1 MYKAIQRFGI
11 NGKCRILDPSAG
23 VGNFLGRIPTEL
35 ENSKITAIEKDNLT
49 GRLLKKIYTNADIQV
64 KGYED
69 TKLNNNYYY
78 IAISNIPFGDFGV
91 FDRNY
96 DNSLKIHDYF
106 FEKTLDKVKPGGI
119 VAFITSRFTLDKKDN
134 KVREYIEQKANFIG
148 AVRLPN
154 TAFKQIANTEAV
166 SDIIFLQKKGKELE
180 YKENWIDTYEIRDG
194 ININDYFASKRYMI
208 KGNIDFT
215 TNQYGE
221 TLDIIPNGDLK
232 EQLEDT
238 LKMLPSDIVSME
250 DLGQVYTEEHG
261 ESIPVGEQ
269 YNNVKD
275 YTYTE
280 INGKIYYRIND
291 YLYEQN
297 KNQTA
302 IERIKGLIKV
312 RTALRN
318 LIDIENKDVS
328 DIDIIP
334 YQTKLNQ
341 IYDEFV
347 KKYGHITDKGNELA
361 FRNDADYPLLI
372 SLEKQD
378 KQTKQITKTDIFT
391 KRTIKPYK
399 EITQTDSAKDGLIAS
414 INQRGKVDI
423 KYIMKLCGKDYD
435 TVINE
440 LKGLIYHNPETAK
453 MGIDEDLAGWETA
466 DQYLSRKCCRKIKN
480 SRKICSRR

>member
-1 MYKAIQRFGI
+1 
-11 NGKCRILDPSAG
+11 
-23 VGNFLGRIPTEL
+23 
-35 ENSKITAIEKDNLT
+35 
-49 GRLLKKIYTNADIQV
+49 
-64 KGYED
+64 
-69 TKLNNNYYY
+69 
-78 IAISNIPFGDFGV
+78 
-91 FDRNY
+91 
-96 DNSLKIHDYF
+96 
-106 FEKTLDKVKPGGI
+106 
-119 VAFITSRFTLDKKDN
+119 
-134 KVREYIEQKANFIG
+134 
-148 AVRLPN
+148 
-154 TAFKQIANTEAV
+154 
-166 SDIIFLQKKGKELE
+166 
-180 YKENWIDTYEIRDG
+180 
-194 ININDYFASKRYMI
+194 MI

-215 TNQYGE
+215 TNQYGD

-250 DLGQVYTEEHG
+250 DLGQVYTEEQG
-261 ESIPVGEQ
+261 ESILVGEQ

>member
-1 MYKAIQRFGI
+1 MECVRGLLEDKQDSKA
-11 NGKCRILDPSAG
+11 
-23 VGNFLGRIPTEL
+23 
-35 ENSKITAIEKDNLT
+35 
-49 GRLLKKIYTNADIQV
+49 
-64 KGYED
+64 
-69 TKLNNNYYY
+69 
-78 IAISNIPFGDFGV
+78 
-91 FDRNY
+91 
-96 DNSLKIHDYF
+96 
-106 FEKTLDKVKPGGI
+106 
-119 VAFITSRFTLDKKDN
+119 
-134 KVREYIEQKANFIG
+134 REYIEQKANFIG

-154 TAFKQIANTEAV
+154 TAFKKIANTEAI

-180 YKENWIDTYEIRDG
+180 YKENWIDTFEIRDG
-194 ININDYFASKRYMI
+194 IHINDYFTNKRYMI
-208 KGNIDFT
+208 KGNIDFS

-221 TLDIIPNGDLK
+221 TLDIVANGDLK
-232 EQLEDT
+232 EQLDET
-238 LKMLPSDIVSME
+238 LKMLPSNIVDMQE
-250 DLGQVYTEEHG
+250 LGQVYIEEKG

-280 INGKIYYRIND
+280 INGRIYYRIND

-312 RTALRN
+312 KTALKN

-341 IYDEFV
+341 VYDEFV
-347 KKYGHITDKGNELA
+347 RKYGYITDRGNDLA

-372 SLEKQD
+372 SLERQD
-378 KQTKQITKTDIFT
+378 KKTKQITKTDIFT

-399 EITQTDSAKDGLIAS
+399 EITQTETAKEGLIAS

-423 KYIMKLCGKDYD
+423 KYIMKLCGKDYNS
-435 TVINE
+435 VIEE
-440 LKGLIYHNPETAK
+440 LKGLIYHNPELAK
-453 MGIDEDLAGWETA
+453 QGIDEDLAGWETA
-466 DQYLSRKCCRKIKN
+466 DQYLSRKCSRKVKN
-480 SRKICSRR
+480 SRKLC